1 MAKSKVI
8 IIGGGASALVAAII
22 AARNGAKVTILERK
36 DRVGKKILA
45 TGNGRCNM
53 TNIKC
58 TSSNFHGGNE
68 TFINKILAQFDVN
81 NTLEFFKELGSYPLV
96 EDNGKVYPNSLQAS
110 SILDNLRY
118 EIERLKITV
127 ECNAEVIKI
136 EQSNNF
142 IVYTKDNKK
151 YYGNKVILATGGK
164 STPDLGSNG
173 SGYLL
178 AKSLGHTLIK
188 PIPSLVQLKSDA
200 KFLKQIKGVKING
213 DAAVVDEEHNILR
226 KEYGEILFTD
236 YGISGPPILQLS
248 RIASSRVSNNKNVI
262 VDIDFMPKVCFEQ
275 LDTILLDRLTAMP
288 YKTISDNFIGFVN
301 KRLIPI
307 IIKEA
312 GIEINK
318 KSSDISKKERNK
330 LVSILKKFSI
340 NIIGTNQWNQ
350 SQVTAGGIDVNE
362 VDSNTLESKITK
374 GIYFAGEILDV
385 DGDCGGFNLQWAWS
399 TGAIVGRS
407 VC

>member
-8 IIGGGASALVAAII
+8 IIGGGAASLIAAIV

-58 TSSNFHGGNE
+58 TSNNFHGGNE
-68 TFINKILAQFDVN
+68 IFINKILSQFDVDS
-81 NTLEFFKELGSYPLV
+81 TLEFFKDLGSYPLI

-110 SILDNLRY
+110 SVLDNLRY

-151 YYGNKVILATGGK
+151 YYGNKIILATGGK
-164 STPDLGSNG
+164 SAPDLGSNG

-178 AKSLGHTLIK
+178 AKSLGHTIIK

-213 DAAVVDEEHNILR
+213 DATVVDKEHNILR

-248 RIASSRVSNNKNVI
+248 RIASSRVSNNMNVI
-262 VDIDFMPKVCFEQ
+262 VDIDFMPKVCYEQ

-288 YKTISDNFIGFVN
+288 YKTISDNFIGFIN

-340 NIIGTNQWNQ
+340 NIIDTNQWNQ

>member
-8 IIGGGASALVAAII
+8 IIGGGASSLVAGIV

-45 TGNGRCNM
+45 TGNGRCNL

-58 TSSNFHGGNE
+58 STNDFHGGND
-68 TFINKILAQFDVN
+68 TFINEILSQFDVN
-81 NTLEFFKELGSYPLV
+81 NTLDFFRNLGIYPLI
-96 EDNGKVYPNSLQAS
+96 ENNTKVYPNSLQANS
-110 SILDNLRY
+110 VLDVLRY
-118 EIERLKITV
+118 ELERLKVTI

-136 EQSNNF
+136 EQSKNF
-142 IVYTKDNKK
+142 IVYTNDNKK

-164 STPDLGSNG
+164 SAPDLGSNG

-178 AKSLGHTLIK
+178 AKSLGHTLIQ
-188 PIPSLVQLKSDA
+188 PIPSLVQLRSDA
-200 KFLKQIKGVKING
+200 KFLKQIKGVKVNG
-213 DAAVVDEEHNILR
+213 DVAVVDSEHNILR

-248 RIASSRVSNNKNVI
+248 RIASSRVSNNKSVI
-262 VDIDFMPKVCFEQ
+262 IDIDFMPEVSYEQ
-275 LDTILLDRLTAMP
+275 LDILILDRLTAMP
-288 YKTISDNFIGFVN
+288 YKSLSDNFIGFIN

-312 GIEINK
+312 DIEFNK
-318 KSSDISKKERNK
+318 KSSDISKKERSK
-330 LVSILKKFSI
+330 LVSKLKRFSM
-340 NIIGTNQWNQ
+340 NITGTNQWNQ

-399 TGAIVGRS
+399 SGFLVGKS